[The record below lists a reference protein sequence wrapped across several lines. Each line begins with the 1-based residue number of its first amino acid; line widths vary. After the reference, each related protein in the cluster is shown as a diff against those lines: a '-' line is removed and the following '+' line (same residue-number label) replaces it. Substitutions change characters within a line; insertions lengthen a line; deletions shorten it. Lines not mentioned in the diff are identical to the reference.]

1 MSEENRYHKIQ
12 IYSRSEFDS
21 FRNEVIGERRSCEK
35 ELALKCAE
43 KGFVK
48 VPGFCEVCG
57 KKTQFQ
63 LDFLYSDGA
72 TPNFR
77 ERLVCPKC
85 SLNNRQRYTVSTVL
99 KGYQPGK
106 KIYMYEQITSV
117 FRAIQSRVG
126 AGNVVGSEYIS
137 YGLMSGT
144 KVNGILHE
152 DAEALSFPSES
163 FDVIVSC
170 DVFEHVND
178 YKKCFAEAVRVL
190 KPDGKMYLSVP
201 FNPNQQ
207 NNHRRAEIV
216 KGKLLHY
223 DEPVYHGN
231 PMSEEGSLA
240 FWDYGW
246 DMLDDL
252 RVSGFSDV
260 YIQPY
265 YSEKCGYLGDIP
277 HIFVA
282 IK

>member
-1 MSEENRYHKIQ
+1 MLEESRHSEMQ
-12 IYSRSEFDS
+12 IYSWSEFNS
-21 FRNEVIGERRSCEK
+21 FWNEVIEKRQGYEK

-43 KGFVK
+43 KGFAEI
-48 VPGFCEVCG
+48 PGYCEVCG
-57 KKTQFQ
+57 VETQFR
-63 LDFLYSDGA
+63 LDFLYSDGV

-85 SLNNRQRYTVSTVL
+85 SLSNRQRYTVSNVL
-99 KGYQPGK
+99 KEYQPGK
-106 KIYMYEQITSV
+106 KIYMYEQITPV
-117 FRAIQSRVG
+117 FRTIESHIG
-126 AGNVVGSEYIS
+126 ASNIVGSEYIS

-152 DAEALSFPSES
+152 DAEDLSFPSES

-190 KPDGKMYLSVP
+190 KPDGKMYLTVP
-201 FNPNQQ
+201 FNPNQE

-216 KGKLLHY
+216 KGKLLQY

-231 PMSEEGSLA
+231 PMSEEGSLV

-252 RVSGFSDV
+252 KISGFSDV
-260 YIQPY
+260 YMRPY
-265 YSEKCGYLGDIP
+265 YSEKCGYIGGIP
-277 HIFVA
+277 YIFFA